1 MKASWAMLIGF
12 VMIVG
17 ICLIGVGYTAADIII
32 KHTEEGEHW
41 FETVDRSSDVKVIR
55 HRETGVCYITTGYD
69 TEPLLR
75 SDGSLYILGE

>member
-1 MKASWAMLIGF
+1 MAARIAEALVILIFVSVML
-12 VMIVG
+12 
-17 ICLIGVGYTAADIII
+17 LISHAKQGTDYV
-32 KHTEEGEHW
+32 EEGEHW